1 MLALPKFRLAF
12 GPWSILPKYHEIKMS
27 ASILISRVC
36 LSRSLCVCPF
46 LLTIQYRSSPDFR
59 SRYTLFRERTILFV
73 CLFGPPVSNFT
84 YKQVRRSSRK
94 FYQTV
99 ASLGLVSPGTATD
112 GRHPIFFWKKSDA
125 FFSLLVIASESD
137 DVFLAVVSSSL
148 PSSTSY
154 IQCSF

>member
-112 GRHPIFFWKKSDA
+112 GYHPIFLEKIRRP
-125 FFSLLVIASESD
+125 LLVIASESD